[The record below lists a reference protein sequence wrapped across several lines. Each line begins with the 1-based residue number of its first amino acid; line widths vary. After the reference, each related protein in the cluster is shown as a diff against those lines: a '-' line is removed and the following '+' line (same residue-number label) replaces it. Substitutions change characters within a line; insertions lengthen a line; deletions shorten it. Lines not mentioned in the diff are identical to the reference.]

1 MIKKLKQDKKIK
13 VFKDPRKSIMN
24 PNQENINGKIEDFS
38 DYLAEIATK
47 KKPKKKMPKME
58 KMFYKP
64 KK

>member
-13 VFKDPRKSIMN
+13 VFKDPRKSIRN

-47 KKPKKKMPKME
+47 KKPKKNKNEQP
-58 KMFYKP
+58 
-64 KK
+64 